1 MKPIS
6 RLRNPRA
13 LAEAEV
19 RDRLAVEPIVA
30 IGRGIEQSENRQQ
43 RRLAAA
49 RRPGNRDVLSFLDL
63 EVNLLERVRF
73 HFIREENLL
82 HAFHLNECAVCVRH
96 DLSFASVRVPETRF
110 HHPGPQIIRLTRT
123 ACSTTIPG
131 PAARK
136 LTADAVN
143 TS

>member
-1 MKPIS
+1 
-6 RLRNPRA
+6 
-13 LAEAEV
+13 
-19 RDRLAVEPIVA
+19 
-30 IGRGIEQSENRQQ
+30 EQSENRQQ

-110 HHPGPQIIRLTRT
+110 HHPGPQIIRLIRT
-123 ACSTTIPG
+123 ATPPTDRRAW
-131 PAARK
+131 PAAPECSMRPK
-136 LTADAVN
+136 RSAQSIPNPVHRPLDRSRAHRTA
-143 TS
+143 TIR